1 MSEDR
6 EMSTRIDAVVQR
18 AQRSLSVELHARAAL
33 FVRQFYDGVAAE
45 DLAEFSD
52 ENLYGAALTAWR
64 FAARRGYGTSVV
76 RVFNPLHDQHG
87 WQSTHTVVEIIND
100 DMPFLVDSVVA
111 DLNRMNLAI
120 NLLIHP
126 VMRAKRDEKGQLVE
140 MADEG
145 DPATEESFFHIQV
158 PRQPDG
164 ARLEEIRKSVELV
177 LADVRAA
184 VEDWRAMLGKLD
196 EAIKRIDATPPPIP
210 AEQLAEEIAFLR
222 WIRDNNYLFL
232 GARAYRL
239 VVKKGKTYQQLDT
252 KSGLGV
258 LREPS
263 PQSIARSET
272 PLKRDIARFVRR
284 KELLII
290 TKTNTRSTVHRPVHM
305 DYIGIRLFDEKGDV
319 VGEQRFIGLLT
330 STAYN
335 RNPSEI
341 PLLRRK
347 VANVFQRFSFSPTGY
362 SGKALLNILETYPRD
377 ELFQTSE
384 EELAQ
389 FASGILQL
397 EKRQRLRIF
406 VRRDNYA
413 RSIFCFVYVPRDRY
427 DSQLRKRFDAIL
439 LKAFHGSSYQFSAQV
454 SESMMARLQYIIRIP
469 PDASG
474 PYEISEI
481 EASLIEASRNWNDD
495 LRDALADHFGE
506 ERGGGLYHRYASSF
520 PAAYRDAFSAS
531 QAALDVG
538 HMESLNDE
546 RPLAM
551 SLYGRVE
558 SAEDVMHFKIF
569 HADASVPLSGVLP
582 MIENMGLTVLAES
595 PYAIERAPGR
605 IWIHDFT
612 LRDRRR
618 QPVNLDK
625 IKKSFEAAF
634 AKVWAGD
641 AEDDGFNELVVCA
654 GLEWHEVVV
663 LRAYSRFMRQA
674 GASFSQGYIART
686 LAANPEVTRDLINL
700 FRARLDPDKRTDVKT
715 RENEIRQRIYYG
727 FDKVENLDDD
737 RILRRFLD
745 LIQNTLR
752 TNYFQTM
759 RNGSP
764 KPYLSLKLD
773 SEKIADLPE
782 PRPMVEIF
790 VYAAGVE
797 GVHLR
802 GGRVARGGLRWS
814 DRREDFRTEILGLVK
829 AQMVKNA
836 VIVPVGAKG
845 GFVVKRPP
853 AEGGREAF
861 LQEGISSY
869 RTFICGLLDI
879 TDNLDAGGVV
889 PPHRTVRHDGDDP
902 YLVVA
907 ADKGTTSF
915 SDIANG
921 IAMEYGFWL
930 GDAFASGGSS
940 GYDHK
945 RMGITAKGAW
955 ESVKH
960 HFREL
965 GIDTQRTDFT
975 VIGIGDMSGDV
986 FGNGM
991 LLSQHIQLIGAFNH
1005 QHVFVDPEPDAKA
1018 SFAERERLFAMGRST
1033 WADYDR
1039 KLISK
1044 GGGIFERKAKSV
1056 TISPEMK
1063 PLLGIKA
1070 NKLTPNE
1077 LIKALLLADYD
1088 LLWNGGIGT
1097 YVKAAD
1103 ETHADVGDRANVPTR
1118 VDGRALRC
1126 RVVGE
1131 GGNLGFTQ
1139 RGRIE
1144 YALNGGRICTDAIDN
1159 SAGVDCSDH
1168 EVNIK
1173 ILLDGEVTEGDMTVK
1188 QRNTL
1193 LAKMTGEVGDLVLR
1207 DNYQQTLA
1215 LSVAQGTGSTATEAQ
1230 AAMIRRLEKA
1240 GILNRGI
1247 EFLPDDDV
1255 LAEREKDGTGLT
1267 RPELAVLLAYCKLDL
1282 YPALLASDLTDD
1294 PYVVGEIERY
1304 FPGPL
1309 RKRFKKRIREHRLRH
1324 EIAATV
1330 LTNSLVNRARL
1341 TLVDQI
1347 VRETGTAPADIARAY
1362 LATRD
1367 VFDLRQLWSEI
1378 ESLDNK
1384 VTAVAQ
1390 TNMLLEI
1397 THLIENSTLWF
1408 LQHSYHP
1415 IDIGATVALF
1425 APGVDELAKSYQELL
1440 AARRRKSLAKSA
1452 SVYME
1457 QGVPEALARRVVGL
1471 EILAAA
1477 CDIVQAAK
1485 ANGLTV
1491 EFAGRIYF
1499 EIGDK
1504 LGIDWLRESGSR
1516 LGSKNHW
1523 QRQAMRALRDEL
1535 FAHQRALTGVVIAE
1549 SKACGS
1555 ADDAVKSWIVT
1566 NRTEVDRTSQLF
1578 ADMRKAGE
1586 IDLAMLTVAS
1596 HKIRLLAQG

>member
-1 MSEDR
+1 MSARVD
-6 EMSTRIDAVVQR
+6 TVVQR
-18 AQRSLSVELHARAAL
+18 AKRSMSEELRVCAGHFA
-33 FVRQFYDGVAAE
+33 RQFYGGVAAE
-45 DLAEFSD
+45 DLAEFKD
-52 ENLYGAALTAWR
+52 EYLYGAALSAWR
-64 FAARRGYGTSVV
+64 FAARRVYGSPVV
-76 RVFNPLHDQHG
+76 RVFNPRHDQHG
-87 WQSTHTVVEIIND
+87 WQSIHTVVEIIND

-120 NLLIHP
+120 HLLIHP
-126 VMRAKRDEKGQLVE
+126 VIRARRDENGHLVDVVNDDG
-140 MADEG
+140 A
-145 DPATEESFFHIQV
+145 ATEESFFHIQV

-164 ARLEEIRKSVELV
+164 ARLEEIRESLELV
-177 LADVRAA
+177 LADVRDA
-184 VEDWRAMLGKLD
+184 VEDWGAMLANLD
-196 EAIKRIDATPPPIP
+196 EAIKRLDATPPPIP
-210 AEQLAEEIAFLR
+210 AEQLAEEKAFLL

-239 VVKKGKTYQQLDT
+239 VVKKGNTYQQLVA

-258 LREPS
+258 LRVPS
-263 PQSIARSET
+263 PQSVARSKT
-272 PLKRDIARFVRR
+272 PLTRDIARFVRR

-305 DYIGIRLFDEKGDV
+305 DYIGMRLFDENGEV
-319 VGEQRFIGLLT
+319 IGEQRFIGLLT
-330 STAYN
+330 SAAYN
-335 RNPSEI
+335 RNPREI

-384 EELAQ
+384 DELAE

-413 RSIFCFVYVPRDRY
+413 RNIFCFVYVPRDRY

-439 LKAFHGSSYQFSAQV
+439 LKAFHGTTYQFSAQV
-454 SESMMARLQYIIRIP
+454 SESMMARLQYIIHIAPGARN
-469 PDASG
+469 
-474 PYEISEI
+474 PYDIGEI
-481 EASLIEASRNWNDD
+481 EAALIEASRNWNDD
-495 LRDALADHFGE
+495 LRDALADQFGE
-506 ERGGGLYHRYASSF
+506 ERGDGLYHRYATSF
-520 PAAYRDAFSAS
+520 PAAYRDEFSAS

-538 HMESLNDE
+538 HMESLDRE

-558 SAEDVMHFKIF
+558 SAEDVKHFKIF
-569 HADASVPLSGVLP
+569 HADAAVPLSGVLP

-595 PYAIERAPGR
+595 QYAIEGVPGR

-618 QPVNLDK
+618 QPVDLDEVK
-625 IKKSFEAAF
+625 EPFEVAF
-634 AKVWAGD
+634 AKVWSGD
-641 AEDDGFNELVVCA
+641 AEDDAFNELIVCA
-654 GLEWHEVVV
+654 GLEWREVVV
-663 LRAYSRFMRQA
+663 LRAYSRFMRQG

-686 LAANPEVTRDLINL
+686 LAANPEITRDLVDL
-700 FRARLDPDKRTDVKT
+700 FHARLDPDRQADAGML
-715 RENEIRQRIYYG
+715 ENEIRQRIYHG
-727 FDKVENLDDD
+727 FDTVESLDDD
-737 RILRRFLD
+737 RTLRRFLD

-759 RNGSP
+759 RDGLP

-790 VYAAGVE
+790 VYATGVE

-802 GGRVARGGLRWS
+802 GGRVARGGVRWS
-814 DRREDFRTEILGLVK
+814 DRREDFRTEILDLVK
-829 AQMVKNA
+829 AQMVKNS

-861 LQEGISSY
+861 LQEGISCY

-879 TDNLDAGGVV
+879 TDNLDGGGVT
-889 PPHRTVRHDGDDP
+889 PPPRTVRHDGDDP

-907 ADKGTTSF
+907 ADKGTATF

-921 IAMEYGFWL
+921 IAMEHGFWL

-965 GIDTQRTDFT
+965 GVDTRSTDFT
-975 VIGIGDMSGDV
+975 VVGIGDMSGDV

-991 LLSQHIQLIGAFNH
+991 LLSQHIRLIGAFNH
-1005 QHVFVDPEPDAKA
+1005 QHVFVDPEPDATA

-1033 WADYDR
+1033 WADYDS
-1039 KLISK
+1039 KLISE
-1044 GGGIFERKAKSV
+1044 GGGVFERKAKSV
-1056 TISPEMK
+1056 PISPEMK
-1063 PLLGIKA
+1063 TRLGIRA
-1070 NKLTPNE
+1070 DKLTPNE

-1097 YVKAAD
+1097 YVKATD
-1103 ETHADVGDRANVPTR
+1103 ETHANVGDRANVPTR

-1173 ILLDGEVTEGDMTVK
+1173 ILLDGEVTDGDMTVK

-1193 LAKMTGEVGDLVLR
+1193 LAKMTCEVDDLVLR

-1215 LSVAQGTGSTATEAQ
+1215 LSVAEGIGSTATEAQ
-1230 AAMIRRLEKA
+1230 ANVIRRLERA
-1240 GILNRGI
+1240 GNLNRAI

-1255 LAEREKDGTGLT
+1255 LAEREKDETGLT

-1282 YPALLASDLTDD
+1282 YPALLASDVTDD

-1309 RKRFKKRIREHRLRH
+1309 RERFKKRIREHRLRR

-1330 LTNSLVNRARL
+1330 ITNSLVNRARL

-1347 VRETGTAPADIARAY
+1347 VRETGFAPADIARAY

-1367 VFDLRQLWSEI
+1367 AFDLRQLWSEI
-1378 ESLDNK
+1378 ESLDNN
-1384 VTAVAQ
+1384 VPAVAQ
-1390 TNMLLEI
+1390 TSMLIDI
-1397 THLIENSTLWF
+1397 THLIENCTRWF
-1408 LQHSYHP
+1408 LQHGDHP
-1415 IDIGATVALF
+1415 LDIAATVATF
-1425 APGVDELAKSYQELL
+1425 APGIDELSKSHEELL
-1440 AARRRKSLAKSA
+1440 SVRRRKVLAKSA
-1452 SVYME
+1452 SVYVG
-1457 QGVPEALARRVVGL
+1457 QGVHEELAHRVVGL
-1471 EILAAA
+1471 EVLASA

-1485 ANGLTV
+1485 AHGLTTG
-1491 EFAGRIYF
+1491 FAGRIYF

-1504 LGIDWLRESGSR
+1504 LGIDWLRESASR
-1516 LGSKNHW
+1516 LGDKNNW
-1523 QRQAMRALRDEL
+1523 QRQATRALLDEL
-1535 FAHQRALTGVVIAE
+1535 FAHQRVLTGAVIA
-1549 SKACGS
+1549 GS
-1555 ADDAVKSWIVT
+1555 NQGGSPDDAVNGWIDA
-1566 NRTEVDRTSQLF
+1566 NGTEVDRASQLF
-1578 ADMRKAGE
+1578 AEVRKAGE
-1586 IDLAMLTVAS
+1586 IDLSMLTVAS
-1596 HKIRLLAQG
+1596 HKIRLLAKG